1 MQYLWGNQ
9 KFVHFKEVL
18 LAVWNVVFYSI
29 IKHWKK
35 FLLER
40 TSMAYFGFKDLSSL
54 SDVEMTIY
62 RYVMENSD
70 KVVYMRVRDI
80 AENAHVAN
88 SSVMRFIHKLGFNSF
103 PEFKAYL
110 RNIEDNDNDQPADFS
125 FVNESNFPSDIKSR
139 INMVADLIYQSDNII
154 TIGLGDSSFLA
165 EYAARKMAA
174 LGYNSEPVV
183 DPFYPLKSKLNNTS
197 NTTII
202 CFSVSGKTTEMIEML
217 NTFINDEDVT
227 LVAVTGNS
235 SSSIATMSRYV
246 LSYIEPE
253 YRIQSY
259 YDMSSQ
265 VPVMYIVE
273 LLVHILANL
282 AKQ

>member
-1 MQYLWGNQ
+1 
-9 KFVHFKEVL
+9 
-18 LAVWNVVFYSI
+18 
-29 IKHWKK
+29 
-35 FLLER
+35 
-40 TSMAYFGFKDLSSL
+40 MAYFGFKDLSSL

-103 PEFKAYL
+103 PEFKAYF

-174 LGYNSEPVV
+174 LGYNSEAVV